1 MALVCR
7 GYRSVL
13 LTDAETQAV
22 MSGESDFSGM
32 TDEETF
38 RAINTDGSGKMT
50 LTQLAAAMGASEHDF
65 DIVAKF
71 TL

>member
-1 MALVCR
+1 M
-7 GYRSVL
+7 
-13 LTDAETQAV
+13 

-38 RAINTDGSGKMT
+38 RAINTGGSGKMT

-65 DIVAKF
+65 DVVSRF

>member
-1 MALVCR
+1 MAVVCR

-13 LTDAETQAV
+13 LTDVEAQAV

-38 RAINTDGSGKMT
+38 RAMNTDGSGKMT

-65 DIVAKF
+65 DVVSRF